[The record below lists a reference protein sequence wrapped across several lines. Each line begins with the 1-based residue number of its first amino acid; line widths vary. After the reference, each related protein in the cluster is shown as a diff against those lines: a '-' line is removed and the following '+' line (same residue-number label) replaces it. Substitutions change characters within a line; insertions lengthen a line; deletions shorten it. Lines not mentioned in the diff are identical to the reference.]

1 MGFPEGF
8 LWGGATA
15 ANQCEG
21 AYNEGGRGLANVDVC
36 PHGEDRFPVCLGHK
50 KMLRPDSEHYY
61 PAMEAIDMYH
71 HYKED
76 IAMFG
81 EMGFKTYRLS
91 IAWTRIFPN
100 GDEAEPNEEGLQS
113 TMNNKIFI
121 GNQVPVD
128 IDDFIRKMRALKE
141 VIDDEDIGVIIR
153 RLYDLV
159 PTFQHKD
166 LRLDESTAN
175 NAAKEPPAQEAAC

>member
-1 MGFPEGF
+1 MTKGGETFVLDMGAPVRI
-8 LWGGATA
+8 LT
-15 ANQCEG
+15 
-21 AYNEGGRGLANVDVC
+21 LAENLIRQYGKEPYRDIRIEFT
-36 PHGEDRFPVCLGHK
+36 G
-50 KMLRPDSEHYY
+50 LRP
-61 PAMEAIDMYH
+61 
-71 HYKED
+71 
-76 IAMFG
+76 G
-81 EMGFKTYRLS
+81 EKLFEELLM
-91 IAWTRIFPN
+91 
-100 GDEAEPNEEGLQS
+100 NEEGLQS